1 MLVKICGITRPE
13 DALHAE
19 NAGADAVGL
28 NFVPGTKRFISLERA
43 REVLSVL
50 GPFMARVGV
59 FQNASLETVLETV
72 QAVGLNVA
80 QLHGQESDAFALE
93 VQRIVPVLR
102 AVKLEPGVPF
112 ALPEVGSAFLIDGPD
127 PGSGQVADWNRLE
140 VSKLAGRRWLLA
152 GGLTPENVEQA
163 IRRLRPWGVD
173 LSSGVESAPGIK
185 DPAKVTAFIRAA
197 KGEMRDEREK

>member
-43 REVLSVL
+43 REVLSAL

-93 VQRIVPVLR
+93 VQRIVPVVR
-102 AVKLEPGVPF
+102 AVKLEPDVPF
-112 ALPEVGSAFLIDGPD
+112 VLPEVGSAFLIDGPD

-140 VSKLAGRRWLLA
+140 VSNLAGRRWLLA
-152 GGLTPENVEQA
+152 GGLTPENVAQA
-163 IRRLRPWGVD
+163 IKRFKPWGVD

-197 KGEMRDEREK
+197 KGEIKEKK

>member
-1 MLVKICGITRPE
+1 MRVKICGITRPE

-19 NAGADAVGL
+19 NAGADALGL

-50 GPFMARVGV
+50 GPFVARVGV

-72 QAVGLNVA
+72 QTLGLNVA
-80 QLHGQESDAFALE
+80 QLHGHESDEFALE
-93 VQRIVPVLR
+93 IERIVPVVR

-112 ALPEVGSAFLIDGPD
+112 VLPEVGSAFLIDGPD
-127 PGSGQVADWNRLE
+127 PGSGLLADWSRLE
-140 VSKLAGRRWLLA
+140 ASNLGGRRWLLA
-152 GGLTPENVEQA
+152 GGLTPENVAGA
-163 IRRLRPWGVD
+163 IARLKPWGVD
-173 LSSGVESAPGIK
+173 LASGVESAPGIK

-197 KGEMRDEREK
+197 KGERKD

>member
-1 MLVKICGITRPE
+1 MHVKICGLTRPE

-19 NAGADAVGL
+19 NAGADAIGL

-72 QAVGLNVA
+72 RGVGLNVA

-112 ALPEVGSAFLIDGPD
+112 VLPEVGSAFLIDGPD

-140 VSKLAGRRWLLA
+140 VPKLAGRRWLLA
-152 GGLTPENVEQA
+152 GGLTPENVARA
-163 IRRLRPWGVD
+163 IKRFKPWGVD

-197 KGEMRDEREK
+197 KGEIKEKR

>member
-1 MLVKICGITRPE
+1 MQVKICGITRPE

-19 NAGADAVGL
+19 SAGADALGL
-28 NFVPGTKRFISLERA
+28 NFVPGTKRCISLERA
-43 REVLSVL
+43 HEIVHVL
-50 GPFMARVGV
+50 GPFVARVGV

-93 VQRIVPVLR
+93 VQRLVPVVR

-112 ALPEVGSAFLIDGPD
+112 VLPEVGSTFLIDGPD
-127 PGSGQVADWNRLE
+127 PGSGQLADWSRLE
-140 VSKLAGRRWLLA
+140 ASNLAGRRWLLA
-152 GGLTPENVEQA
+152 GGLTPENVAGA
-163 IRRLRPWGVD
+163 ISRLRPWGVD
-173 LSSGVESAPGIK
+173 LASGVESAPGIK

-197 KGEMRDEREK
+197 KSA

>member
-1 MLVKICGITRPE
+1 MQVKICGITRPE

-19 NAGADAVGL
+19 NAGADALGL

-50 GPFMARVGV
+50 GPFVARVGV

-93 VQRIVPVLR
+93 VQRIVPVVR
-102 AVKLEPGVPF
+102 AVKLEPGPAHFDRPF
-112 ALPEVGSAFLIDGPD
+112 VLPKVGSAFLIDGPD
-127 PGSGQVADWNRLE
+127 PGSGLLADW
-140 VSKLAGRRWLLA
+140 SKLEASNLGGRRWLLA
-152 GGLTPENVEQA
+152 GGLTPENVAGA
-163 IRRLRPWGVD
+163 IERLKPWGVD
-173 LSSGVESAPGIK
+173 LASGVESAPGIK

-197 KGEMRDEREK
+197 KQM

>member
-1 MLVKICGITRPE
+1 MHVKICGITRPE

-19 NAGADAVGL
+19 SAGADAVGL
-28 NFVPGTKRFISLERA
+28 NFVPNTKRFISLERA
-43 REVLSVL
+43 RDVLSVL

-93 VQRIVPVLR
+93 VQRIVPVVR

-112 ALPEVGSAFLIDGPD
+112 VLPEVGSAFLIDGPD
-127 PGSGQVADWNRLE
+127 PGSGQLADWSRLE
-140 VSKLAGRRWLLA
+140 ASNLAGRRWLLA
-152 GGLTPENVEQA
+152 GGLTAENVAGA
-163 IRRLRPWGVD
+163 IARLKPWGVD

-197 KGEMRDEREK
+197 QGERKDERGK